1 MLEKT
6 YKLTLADFIFSKVS
20 DYLQLIKFRLSLL
33 VVFSSTMGFLLASI
47 GSIQWGKLGWLILGG
62 VLITGASNAMNQLLE
77 KEQDKLMKR
86 TRNRPLP
93 ANRMSSLEALLA
105 AGIMCATGI
114 LILWA
119 FVNTNCAMLASLAFI
134 TYAFIYTPMKRLSS
148 IAVLIG
154 AFPGAL
160 AYMLGW
166 VAVTNYISPMA
177 LLIFSIQFIWQF
189 PHTWAIAWMLDDDY
203 KKVGFKMLP
212 SKSGRSKN
220 TALQTMLYTFLL
232 IPISLLP
239 GIYGITGPISSVFI
253 FICGLLFLT
262 QSVNLYRACS
272 LKAASKL
279 MFASI
284 IYLPVVQLALVL
296 DKI

>member
-6 YKLTLADFIFSKVS
+6 YKLTLTELIISKVS

-62 VLITGASNAMNQLLE
+62 FLITGASNAMNQLLE

-105 AGIMCATGI
+105 AGIMCVTGI

-119 FVNTNCAMLASLAFI
+119 FVNTSCAMLASLAFI

-166 VAVTNYISPMA
+166 VAVTNYISPVA

-203 KKVGFKMLP
+203 K
-212 SKSGRSKN
+212 GR
-220 TALQTMLYTFLL
+220 Y
-232 IPISLLP
+232 
-239 GIYGITGPISSVFI
+239 
-253 FICGLLFLT
+253 
-262 QSVNLYRACS
+262 
-272 LKAASKL
+272 KANGK
-279 MFASI
+279 
-284 IYLPVVQLALVL
+284 
-296 DKI
+296 